1 MKKFESKVIKALEQS
16 GSDKQFRH
24 NYASTYAKFLFGKE
38 INNMLEIGIANHI
51 PEKSSLWA
59 WKEIFPQTNIYAVDI
74 DHNKMISD
82 DEKIT
87 TYVVDQSSEESL
99 SDFKKKIGSTKFD
112 YILDDGSH
120 VFSHAKITFEQ
131 LFETLSDH
139 GVYLIEDVVK
149 TDNGWQQSV
158 KNWEDYLPEVEG
170 ITFEIIDTKPELND
184 DSIIIVIRR
193 K

>member
-1 MKKFESKVIKALEQS
+1 MKKFESKVIKALEES
-16 GSDKQFRH
+16 GSDKQFNH
-24 NYASTYAKFLFGKE
+24 NYASTYAKFLFGKD

-74 DHNKMISD
+74 DQNKMIFD
-82 DEKIT
+82 DERIA

-99 SDFKKKIGSTKFD
+99 SDFKKNISPAKFD

-120 VFSHAKITFEQ
+120 VFSHAKVTLEQ
-131 LFETLSDH
+131 LFETLNDD
-139 GVYLIEDVVK
+139 GIYLIEDVVK

-158 KNWEDYLPEVEG
+158 KDWEDYLPTLDG
-170 ITFEIIDTKPELND
+170 ITFEIVDTKPELDD
-184 DSIIIVIRR
+184 DSIIIAIRR